1 MTLILEISEVK
12 QLSKILQKMLSKS
25 LYYVKDMESVLLS
38 LQFYPKEI
46 KFSKSI
52 RQVKDILYD
61 LFKMNNIYFLSN
73 DNIIR
78 NFICDGVHR
87 NQKGTHIL
95 ASNFVTSI
103 NSIFNFN

>member
-1 MTLILEISEVK
+1 MI
-12 QLSKILQKMLSKS
+12 
-25 LYYVKDMESVLLS
+25 YY
-38 LQFYPKEI
+38 I
-46 KFSKSI
+46 
-52 RQVKDILYD
+52 YD

-73 DNIIR
+73 DNVNR
-78 NFICDGVHR
+78 NFICDGVHH